1 LLFALLS
8 CVCISLLH
16 ANSPNFSPFFLSV
29 GSTFIVLSHEMLIVY
44 LPYLVIAALLHEK
57 SFGRKTKGVIIAII
71 PSIVIG
77 LLISTFAGGNGQTVI
92 DICNSLTI
100 NAPLDCAYPS
110 HYMGAISFLS
120 KDISFAHGFVSSSI
134 SGNTWII
141 YILLA
146 ILSFTPIFLI
156 LNLEKSKIISNKD
169 MRFWLNILL
178 FIPVSCSILLLWF
191 VADYG
196 RIIRINIVCISLLVL
211 MATPDRNNTSLHIN
225 SRSITALLL
234 CLAFVTSWRL
244 IHWKASL
251 ENAFP
256 LINYLK
262 NLLH

>member
-1 LLFALLS
+1 LTRATTLFAVES
-8 CVCISLLH
+8 
-16 ANSPNFSPFFLSV
+16 
-29 GSTFIVLSHEMLIVY
+29 
-44 LPYLVIAALLHEK
+44 
-57 SFGRKTKGVIIAII
+57 
-71 PSIVIG
+71 
-77 LLISTFAGGNGQTVI
+77 
-92 DICNSLTI
+92 
-100 NAPLDCAYPS
+100 
-110 HYMGAISFLS
+110 
-120 KDISFAHGFVSSSI
+120 
-134 SGNTWII
+134 

-169 MRFWLNILL
+169 MQFWLNILL
-178 FIPVSCSILLLWF
+178 FIPISCSILLLWF

-196 RIIRINIVCISLLVL
+196 RIIHINIVCISLLVL

-225 SRSITALLL
+225 SRSINALLL